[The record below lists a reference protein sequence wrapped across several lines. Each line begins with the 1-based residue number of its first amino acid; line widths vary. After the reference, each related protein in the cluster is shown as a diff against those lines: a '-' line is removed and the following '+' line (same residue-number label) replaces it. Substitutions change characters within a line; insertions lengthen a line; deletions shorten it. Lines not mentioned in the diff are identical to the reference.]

1 MNHFVNFLK
10 GACMGAADVV
20 PGVSGGTVALLTGI
34 YHRLIRVISSFDRQ
48 WVKLL
53 LARRFREAAEH
64 VDWKFVVTL
73 GAGLVTGFVITIRTV
88 GHYLEVDST
97 RTLILAAF
105 FGMIIAATIIV
116 GQMIAQLDRV
126 RPPVVWTMALAG
138 LVVALLVT
146 QLTPASAFTDP
157 PLWYLFLCGA
167 IAICAMILPGISG
180 ALILILL
187 GVYQPLVHRV
197 KSLLQF
203 EDVAA
208 NLPVAIVFILGAIT
222 GLLLFS
228 RVLRRFLDRYPAPT
242 LALLCGLM
250 VGSLPLLWPF
260 QVNTTPEIEEVKQR
274 IYRPE
279 WPDALDGEFWRHVL
293 VAFAAMCVVLCFDW
307 GSRTLASRQKSTVS
321 IPKGKQDS

>member
-1 MNHFVNFLK
+1 
-10 GACMGAADVV
+10 MGAADVV

-48 WVKLL
+48 WVRLL
-53 LARRFREAAEH
+53 LAGKFREAADH
-64 VDWKFVVTL
+64 VDWRFVITL
-73 GAGLVTGFVITIRTV
+73 GAGLVTGFVVTIRTV

-105 FGMIIAATIIV
+105 FGMIIAATIVV
-116 GQMIAQLDRV
+116 GRMIGKLGTV
-126 RPPVVWTMALAG
+126 RPAVIWTMALLG

-146 QLTPASAFTDP
+146 QLTPSVAQVDP
-157 PLWYLFLCGA
+157 PLWYLFVCGA

-197 KSLLQF
+197 KALLQF

-208 NLPVAIVFILGAIT
+208 NLPVAIVFILGAVT

-228 RVLRRFLDRYPAPT
+228 RVLRRFLDRFPAPT

-260 QVNTTPEIEEVKQR
+260 QVNTTPEIEDVKQR
-274 IYRPE
+274 IYKPV
-279 WPDALDGEFWRHVL
+279 WPDSLDGEFWRHVL
-293 VAFAAMCVVLCFDW
+293 VAVASLCVVLAIDW
-307 GSRTLASRQKSTVS
+307 ASRQLTRRELPAHAEST
-321 IPKGKQDS
+321 DSGE